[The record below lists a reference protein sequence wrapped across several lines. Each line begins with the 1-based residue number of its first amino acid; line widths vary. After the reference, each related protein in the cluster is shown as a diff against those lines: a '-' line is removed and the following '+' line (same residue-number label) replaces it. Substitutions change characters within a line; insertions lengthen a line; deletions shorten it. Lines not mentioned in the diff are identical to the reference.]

1 MRNSIIKY
9 IEEEVSKLKNNGDC
23 VRLKDVC
30 PYLLEYVL
38 GDFDD
43 PYELNGYDCDYWARV
58 GDYSISGSMRYG
70 TAKITFSKKDM

>member
-9 IEEEVSKLKNNGDC
+9 IEEEVSKLKNNGDY

>member
-9 IEEEVSKLKNNGDC
+9 IEEEVSKLKNDGDY
-23 VRLKDVC
+23 VYLEGVC

-43 PYELNGYDCDYWARV
+43 PYELNGYDCDYWVKV
-58 GDYSISGSMRYG
+58 GDYNISGSMRYG
-70 TAKITFSKKDM
+70 TAEIILEKDM